1 MKDAVDALPQNLRRP
16 IPERKKMNILI
27 VSIDY
32 PPVPGGISAHV
43 YELSK
48 AFAKAGHR
56 VAVITRRRGDETE
69 HSSEDGWEVY
79 RVALRYMALVYGLQL
94 RNFVKKLLPKF
105 QPDIIHIHGMGPLE
119 WYNIGHIPLA
129 YTNHTSG
136 YLKRI
141 KKGGWRR
148 MFMMKRHFRKVDLF
162 LAPSPELLHVPF
174 PIRAPQRFI
183 ANGVDAAKFVHNHDK
198 RRVIR
203 DHLGLGQDD
212 IVAIVTRRLV
222 DKNGVIYLARATQ
235 FLQNPE
241 IHFIIIGDGPE
252 RAAVQAEFTRHC
264 GKRALFLGNKS
275 HGEIVDYYSAANFS
289 VLPSL
294 MEATS
299 ISGLEAM
306 AAGLPLVG
314 TRVGGIPEL
323 IKEGINGYL
332 CAPADPVDLAKQ
344 INTLLAGDFNTMGH
358 NSRKMVEE
366 QFDWR
371 QIAGKTLEAYRLVLP
386 EGG

>member
-1 MKDAVDALPQNLRRP
+1 
-16 IPERKKMNILI
+16 MNILMI
-27 VSIDY
+27 SIDY

-48 AFAKAGHR
+48 ALVKAGHR
-56 VAVITRRRGDETE
+56 VAVITRRHGNESLRSTE
-69 HSSEDGWEVY
+69 EGWDVY
-79 RVALRYMALVYGLQL
+79 RVTLRYVALVYGLQL
-94 RNFVKKLLPKF
+94 RSFVKKLLPDF

-119 WYNIGHIPLA
+119 WYNIKDIPLA

-148 MFMMKRHFRKVDLF
+148 MTMLKNHFRKVDLF
-162 LAPSPELLHVPF
+162 LAPSLELLHVPF

-183 ANGVDAAKFVHNHDK
+183 ANGVDATKFLRNQEKRQAIRHD
-198 RRVIR
+198 
-203 DHLGLGQDD
+203 LGIDQDD

-222 DKNGVIYLARATQ
+222 DKNGVIYLAQATE
-235 FLQNPE
+235 FLHNPK
-241 IHFIIIGDGPE
+241 IHFIVIGDGPE
-252 RAAVQAEFTRHC
+252 RAAVEAEFDRHC
-264 GKRALFLGNKS
+264 GKRALFLGSKS
-275 HGEIVDYYSAANFS
+275 HGEIVDYYSAADFS
-289 VLPSL
+289 ILPSL

-323 IKEGINGYL
+323 IKDGINGFL
-332 CAPADPVDLAKQ
+332 CHPADPADLAKQ
-344 INTLLAGDFNTMGH
+344 INTLLAEDFRIMGE

-371 QIAGKTLEAYRLVLP
+371 QIAEKTLAAYQLLLS
-386 EGG
+386 GGG

>member
-1 MKDAVDALPQNLRRP
+1 
-16 IPERKKMNILI
+16 MNILMI
-27 VSIDY
+27 SIDY

-48 AFAKAGHR
+48 AFARAGNR
-56 VAVITRRRGDETE
+56 VAVVTRRRGNEVE
-69 HSSEDGWEVY
+69 RSQVDGCEVH
-79 RVALRYMALVYGLQL
+79 RVALQYMALFYGLQL
-94 RNFVKKLLPKF
+94 RSFVRKLLPKF

-119 WYNIGHIPLA
+119 WYNIKHIPLV

-141 KKGGWRR
+141 QKGGWRR
-148 MFMMKRHFRKVDLF
+148 MTMLKRHFSKVDLF

-183 ANGVDAAKFVHNHDK
+183 ANGVDAAKFVRNPNK
-198 RRVIR
+198 RQAIR
-203 DHLGLGQDD
+203 HKLGIGGDD

-235 FLQNPE
+235 FLENQA
-241 IHFIIIGDGPE
+241 IRFIIIGDGPE
-252 RAAVQAEFTRHC
+252 RGAIEAEFTRHC
-264 GKRALFLGNKS
+264 GNRAIFLGNKS
-275 HGEIVDYYSAANFS
+275 HMEIVDYYSAADFS
-289 VLPSL
+289 ILPSL

-314 TRVGGIPEL
+314 TKVGGIPEL
-323 IKEGINGYL
+323 IKEGVNGHL
-332 CAPADPVDLAKQ
+332 CHPADPADLAKQ
-344 INTLLAGDFNTMGH
+344 INALMSEDFRTMGK
-358 NSRKMVEE
+358 NSRKMVEK
-366 QFDWR
+366 QFDWQ
-371 QIAGKTLEAYRLVLP
+371 QIAGKTLAAYRFILQSVR
-386 EGG
+386 

>member
-1 MKDAVDALPQNLRRP
+1 
-16 IPERKKMNILI
+16 MNILMI
-27 VSIDY
+27 SIDY

-56 VAVITRRRGDETE
+56 VAVVTRQRGNEPE
-69 HSSEDGWEVY
+69 HSSDGGWEVY
-79 RVALRYMALVYGLQL
+79 RVALRYVALVYGLQL
-94 RNFVKKLLPKF
+94 RNYVKKLLPDF

-119 WYNIGHIPLA
+119 WYNIKNIPLA

-148 MFMMKRHFRKVDLF
+148 MLMLKRHFSKVDLF
-162 LAPSPELLHVPF
+162 LAPSPELLHIPF
-174 PIRAPQRFI
+174 AIGAPQRFI
-183 ANGVDAAKFVHNHDK
+183 ANGVDAGKFCRNADK
-198 RRVIR
+198 RRAIR
-203 DHLGLGQDD
+203 RDLGIGQDD
-212 IVAIVTRRLV
+212 IVAVITRRLV

-235 FLQNPE
+235 FLHNRE
-241 IHFIIIGDGPE
+241 IRFIVIGDGPE
-252 RAAVQAEFTRHC
+252 RPAVEAEFISHC
-264 GKRALFLGNKS
+264 GKRAIFLGNKS
-275 HGEIVDYYSAANFS
+275 HEEIVDYYSAADFS

-314 TRVGGIPEL
+314 TKVGGIPEL
-323 IKEGINGYL
+323 IKDGINGYL
-332 CAPADPVDLAKQ
+332 CAPADPSDLAKS
-344 INTLLAGDFNTMGH
+344 INGLLALDFRAMGE

-366 QFDWR
+366 QFDWQ
-371 QIAGKTLEAYRLVLP
+371 QIAEKTLAAYRLILP
-386 EGG
+386 GRG